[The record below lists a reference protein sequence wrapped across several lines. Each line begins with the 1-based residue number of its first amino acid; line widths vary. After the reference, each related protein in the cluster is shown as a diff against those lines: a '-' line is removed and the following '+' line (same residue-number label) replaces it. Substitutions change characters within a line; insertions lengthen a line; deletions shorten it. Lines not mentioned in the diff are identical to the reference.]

1 MRRTS
6 DVIWVIGSTL
16 HLIRVLRNTL
26 FAGFSPDAC
35 AALFSSPAEGSSQ
48 LRPKTCA
55 KASAMNGFALS
66 TLTVCGLHELDGHG
80 ARDVTHVL
88 SLLDPGTPEPTAFSS
103 YDPHVR
109 ATLYFHDAIE
119 PAPDIVLPEMSDVE
133 TILAFARDAGD
144 VGHLLIHC
152 HMGVS
157 RSTAAMLMVMAQA
170 FPREPE
176 DAVVDRLMEIR
187 PQAWPNSRMVEF
199 ADERLERDGRLTAAI
214 SRIYARHL
222 AKGPELAEIMIRM
235 DRDREVE
242 LGRRRGS
249 IDPR

>member
-1 MRRTS
+1 MGRTS
-6 DVIWVIGSTL
+6 DVICAIRGTL
-16 HLIRVLRNTL
+16 HLFRVLRSTL
-26 FAGFSPDAC
+26 FAGFLPDAF

-55 KASAMNGFALS
+55 KAPVMNGFALS

-119 PAPDIVLPEMSDVE
+119 PAPDMVLPEMSDVE
-133 TILAFARDAGD
+133 RILAFARDAGD
-144 VGHLLIHC
+144 IRHLLIHC

-170 FPREPE
+170 FPGEPE
-176 DAVVDRLMEIR
+176 DVLVDRLMEIR
-187 PQAWPNSRMVEF
+187 PQAWPNSLMIAL

-214 SRIYARHL
+214 GRIYAGHL
-222 AKGPELAEIMIRM
+222 AKRPELAEIMIRM

-242 LGRRRGS
+242 LGRRRGN
-249 IDPR
+249 IGPR